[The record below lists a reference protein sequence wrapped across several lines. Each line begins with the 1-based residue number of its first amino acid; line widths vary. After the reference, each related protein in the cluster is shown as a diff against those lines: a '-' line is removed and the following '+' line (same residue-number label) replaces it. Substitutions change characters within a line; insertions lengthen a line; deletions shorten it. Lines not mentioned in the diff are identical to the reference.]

1 MQKILKDFI
10 CFDFVCRYDLA
21 KSELDKG
28 KYMLAEENLHKQYSA
43 IKEQKLKDYAVR
55 KRNEEAFVQSES
67 KLIHDSNFVFL

>member
-43 IKEQKLKDYAVR
+43 KTDSWFELCVFMI
-55 KRNEEAFVQSES
+55 FV
-67 KLIHDSNFVFL
+67 